1 MQIERIDAVGRDRVR
16 LILETGESIV
26 LYKGELRLLKIK
38 EDGVLSD
45 DNYLKIMKGILPK
58 RAKLR
63 AMNLLKARSYTEY
76 QLRKKLLEGG
86 YPEEIAEEAVS
97 YVKSFG
103 YINDREYAR
112 AYITEQS
119 KSRSRREL
127 FMKLQQKGIAKET
140 LDAVFA
146 ECYDGGSKDLVDE
159 TFDEKSVIIKALKK
173 RGFTGHETY
182 EEKQKILAYFYR
194 RGFEMDKVY
203 AAMDDYLT

>member
-45 DNYLKIMKGILPK
+45 ENYLKITKGILPK

-63 AMNLLKARSYTEY
+63 AMNLLKARNYTEY

-86 YPEEIAEEAVS
+86 YSQAIADEAVA

-119 KSRSRREL
+119 RAKSRREL
-127 FMKLQQKGIAKET
+127 FQKLSQKGIAKET
-140 LDAVFA
+140 LDAVFS
-146 ECYDGGSKDLVDE
+146 ECYGDNSGAPTDE
-159 TFDEKSVIIKALKK
+159 TFDEKALIIKTLRK
-173 RGFTGHETY
+173 RGFTGNESY

-203 AAMDDYLT
+203 AAMEEYLT

>member
-1 MQIERIDAVGRDRVR
+1 MQIEKMDPVGRDRVR
-16 LILETGESIV
+16 LTLDSGESIV
-26 LYKGELRLLKIK
+26 LYKGELRLLKIR

-45 DNYLKIMKGILPK
+45 DTYLKIVKGILPK

-86 YPEEIAEEAVS
+86 YPENIADEALS

-103 YINDREYAR
+103 YVNDREFAR
-112 AYITEQS
+112 SYITQQS
-119 KSRSRREL
+119 KGKSRREL
-127 FMKLQQKGIAKET
+127 FQKLQQKGIAKET
-140 LDAVFA
+140 LDAVFS
-146 ECYDGGSKDLVDE
+146 ECYGDNTGVLADE
-159 TFDEKSVIIKALKK
+159 TFDEKSVIIKALRK

-203 AAMDDYLT
+203 AAMEEYLT